1 MDCYSRCIGYTRIN
15 HGIFWDR
22 DSRVLRGGL
31 RERVRILLENDI
43 TLLAYHLP
51 LDRHPQVG
59 NNASAGRLLGLK
71 EPAGFGELGIAG
83 TVDSLTIAELTDR
96 VRGAFG
102 REPLV
107 FASGPPRIRRVGFC
121 SGAAPGEVGTAISA
135 GLDAYITG
143 EVSLPVMHAA
153 REGHIHF
160 LAAGH
165 YATEVPGIRAL
176 GDNLRERFGLEVEF
190 VDIPNPV

>member
-1 MDCYSRCIGYTRIN
+1 
-15 HGIFWDR
+15 
-22 DSRVLRGGL
+22 

-43 TLLAYHLP
+43 TLWAYHLP
-51 LDRHPQVG
+51 LDRHPVVG
-59 NNASAGRLLGLK
+59 NNAVAGRLLGLRD
-71 EPAGFGELGIAG
+71 PVGFGEVGVAG
-83 TVDSLTIAELTDR
+83 AVDSLSIGELSAR
-96 VRGAFG
+96 VRDVFG

-107 FASGPPRIRRVGFC
+107 FDSGPSRIRRVGFC
-121 SGAAPGEVGTAISA
+121 SGAAQGSVAAAISA

-153 REGHIHF
+153 REGSIHF

-165 YATEVPGIRAL
+165 YATEVPGITAL
-176 GDNLRERFGLEVEF
+176 GDNLRERFGMEVEF